1 MHGDCWSQDRGQ
13 ALFIFLVFNMSNQ
26 GMGWVQPLTR
36 GRDFAESRGC
46 WRPEFAQKLL
56 LLIPFSAEGIE
67 VRFVKGA
74 QSTWEY
80 LQCSE
85 HWPQVCRLF
94 LLIRGWFDLPYLIL
108 SYKIHI
114 PQAKKIELA
123 MEATG
128 QRLNSEAKE
137 RRNLSRGQRN
147 VKTRHPTGD
156 LDHIQVDVEGKEG
169 TEQTLQ
175 RDQFLIWKLLNFFTL
190 AKSRIFHW
198 TSFLGLL

>member
-1 MHGDCWSQDRGQ
+1 MCVCAHILWEIERWRDSRSAYMYGDCWSQDRGQ
-13 ALFIFLVFNMSNQ
+13 ALFIFLVFDMSNQ
-26 GMGWVQPLTR
+26 GIDWVQPLTR

-94 LLIRGWFDLPYLIL
+94 LLIRGWFYLPNLIL
-108 SYKIHI
+108 SYHQCGLDEGISLNLWQKVSY
-114 PQAKKIELA
+114 L
-123 MEATG
+123 TG
-128 QRLNSEAKE
+128 
-137 RRNLSRGQRN
+137 
-147 VKTRHPTGD
+147 
-156 LDHIQVDVEGKEG
+156 
-169 TEQTLQ
+169 
-175 RDQFLIWKLLNFFTL
+175 
-190 AKSRIFHW
+190 
-198 TSFLGLL
+198 